1 MKRKLTVGW
10 GKEFLKS
17 LIIKRRNYLIYRMYS
32 TQFYNYIKSQ
42 GFSIKQQP
50 GEETFMKKWSQIS
63 DRVDV
68 WSYRFFSHY
77 SPGNSNIVPED
88 IGHTIIEAKLDPERF
103 RPYYSDKNMYH
114 LYVPKDALA
123 STILCRINGSRL
135 LDNN

>member
-68 WSYRFFSHY
+68 WSYRFFLT
-77 SPGNSNIVPED
+77 IV
-88 IGHTIIEAKLDPERF
+88 
-103 RPYYSDKNMYH
+103 
-114 LYVPKDALA
+114 LA
-123 STILCRINGSRL
+123 ILILFLKTSVIQ
-135 LDNN
+135 